1 MTRTVETATART
13 LRRDIRRQAIMEAA
27 AELFLEK
34 GYAATSLAD
43 VVKRSG
49 GSLQT
54 LYELFGSKGGL
65 FKALIE
71 TRCAPVTDLFEED
84 GIADRPPEEA
94 LMEFGR
100 RLFQLVMSPEGLA
113 AMRLIIAEGGQ
124 SPEIAEAFF
133 ANGPDMGKAKVSRY
147 LQDQVARG
155 RLAIDDIERAAI
167 QFCDMVKS
175 HYSMKAL
182 CGIPI
187 ALSAEEE
194 EAHVRGVVEM
204 FLNAYAPR
212 K

>member
-1 MTRTVETATART
+1 MTRMIETAAARST
-13 LRRDIRRQAIMEAA
+13 RRDIRRQAMMEAA
-27 AELFLEK
+27 AELFLDK

-43 VVKRSG
+43 VVRRSG

-54 LYELFGSKGGL
+54 LYELFGSKDGL

-71 TRCAPVTDLFEED
+71 SRCAVVTDVFDEA
-84 GIADRPPEEA
+84 GMADRRPEQA

-100 RLFQLVMSPEGLA
+100 RLFELVMSPEGMA

-133 ANGPDMGKAKVSRY
+133 ANGPDMGKAKVGRY
-147 LQDQVARG
+147 LENQVARG
-155 RLAIDDIERAAI
+155 RLAIDDVESAAI

-182 CGIPI
+182 CGIPV
-187 ALSAEEE
+187 ALTPEQA

-204 FLNAYAPR
+204 FLRAYAVR

>member
-1 MTRTVETATART
+1 MTRSVETATARST
-13 LRRDIRRQAIMEAA
+13 RRDIRRQAMMEAA
-27 AELFLEK
+27 AELFLDK

-43 VVKRSG
+43 VVRRSG

-54 LYELFGSKGGL
+54 LYELFGSKDGL

-71 TRCAPVTDLFEED
+71 SRCAVVTDVFDEA
-84 GIADRPPEEA
+84 GMADRPPEQA

-100 RLFQLVMSPEGLA
+100 RLFELVMSPEGLA

-124 SPEIAEAFF
+124 APEIAEAFF

-147 LQDQVARG
+147 LEAQVARG
-155 RLAIDDIERAAI
+155 RLAIDDVESAAI

-187 ALSAEEE
+187 ALTPEQA
-194 EAHVRGVVEM
+194 EAHVRGVVAM
-204 FLNAYAPR
+204 FLRAYARR